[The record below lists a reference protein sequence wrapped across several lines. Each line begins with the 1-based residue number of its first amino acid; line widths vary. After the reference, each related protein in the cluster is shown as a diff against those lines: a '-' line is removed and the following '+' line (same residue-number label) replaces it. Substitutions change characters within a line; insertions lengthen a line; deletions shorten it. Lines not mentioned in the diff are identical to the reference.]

1 MTRTCSFLVLLNFLF
16 LPVLMVNGM
25 SGSEVQENSAIEDGA
40 YIAVIE
46 GYDWGPAVSKV
57 ILSTE
62 EVISSVNMTDYT
74 VQVERSSDCGEIPE
88 DAAKGE
94 RTVIYAY
101 VSDNQGN
108 KIDEGKYIT
117 LVLAVAP
124 NVSVGSPFQYYRS
137 ETCRG
142 NQWVNYKLT
151 ITNTTNGNVWNKE
164 VDQIMPLIDKFDL
177 TGSFTHEDITM
188 SYASYKPE
196 KKNSESPLI
205 IWLHGEGEGGN
216 DPAIPLLANRAANY
230 SSDEIQYYFEGA
242 YVLVPQSP
250 TRWMD
255 NGKGGSTSGQE
266 DDMYFEA
273 LLALFKDYV
282 AANPG
287 IDANRIYV
295 GGCSNGGYMAMK
307 LILEAPEYFAAGYI
321 SSLAYQSQY
330 ITDEQ
335 IESIKNVPIWFV
347 QSADDGTTVPETTV
361 VPLYKR
367 LIEAGAKNVH
377 FSYYDHVVDITGF
390 YGGENYHYNGHW
402 SWVYLHANKCKY
414 DYDGSTIKL
423 DGRPVTIM
431 EWMAT
436 QHK

>member
-1 MTRTCSFLVLLNFLF
+1 MTRTFSFLVLLNLLF

-25 SGSEVQENSAIEDGA
+25 SGSEVQQKSAIKDGE

-62 EVISSVNMTDYT
+62 EAVSSVNINDYSI
-74 VQVERSSDCGEIPE
+74 QVERSSDCGEIPG

-101 VSDNQGN
+101 VSDDQGN
-108 KIDEGKYIT
+108 KVDSSNNIT

-124 NVSVGSPFQYYRS
+124 NLPVGNPFQYYRN
-137 ETCRG
+137 ETCSG
-142 NQWVNYKLT
+142 NNWVDYSMT
-151 ITNTTNGNVWNKE
+151 ITHATNGNVWNTE
-164 VDQIMPLIDKFDL
+164 IGRIMPLIDKFDL
-177 TGSFTHEDITM
+177 TGSFTHGDVTM
-188 SYASYKPE
+188 SYASYEPE
-196 KKNSESPLI
+196 TTNSKSPLI
-205 IWLHGEGEGGN
+205 IWLHGGGEGGT

-230 SSDEIQYYFEGA
+230 AADEIQFYFECA

-287 IDANRIYV
+287 IDANKIYV

-321 SSLAYQSQY
+321 SSLAYRSQY
-330 ITDEQ
+330 VTDEQ
-335 IESIKNVPIWFV
+335 IESIKNVSIWFV

-361 VPLYKR
+361 APLYNR
-367 LIEAGAKNVH
+367 LIEAGAQNVH
-377 FSYYDHVVDITGF
+377 FSFYDHVVDITGF
-390 YGGENYHYNGHW
+390 YGGENYLYSGHW

-414 DYDGSTIKL
+414 DYDGSPVKL
-423 DGRPVTIM
+423 DGRPVTVM
-431 EWMAT
+431 EWMAA

>member
-1 MTRTCSFLVLLNFLF
+1 MTRTFSFLILLNLLF

-25 SGSEVQENSAIEDGA
+25 SGSEIQEKSAIKNGE

-62 EVISSVNMTDYT
+62 EAVSSVNTDDFT
-74 VQVERSSDCGEIPE
+74 IQVERSSDCGEIPG

-101 VSDNQGN
+101 VSDDQGN
-108 KIDEGKYIT
+108 KVDSSNNIT

-124 NVSVGSPFQYYRS
+124 NLPIGSPFQYYRN
-137 ETCRG
+137 ETCSG
-142 NQWVNYKLT
+142 NNWVDYSMT
-151 ITNTTNGNVWNKE
+151 ITHTANGNVWNTE
-164 VDQIMPLIDKFDL
+164 IGRIMPLIDKFDL
-177 TGSFTHEDITM
+177 TGSFTHEDVTM
-188 SYASYKPE
+188 SYASYEPE
-196 KKNSESPLI
+196 TTNSKSPLI
-205 IWLHGEGEGGN
+205 IWLHGGGEGGT

-230 SSDEIQYYFEGA
+230 AADEIQFYFEGA

-287 IDANRIYV
+287 IDANKIYV

-321 SSLAYQSQY
+321 SSLAYRSQY
-330 ITDEQ
+330 VTDEQ

-361 VPLYKR
+361 VPLYNR
-367 LIEAGAKNVH
+367 LIKAGAPNVH
-377 FSYYDHVVDITGF
+377 FSFYDHVVDITGF
-390 YGGENYHYNGHW
+390 YGGENYLYSGHW

-414 DYDGSTIKL
+414 DYDGSPVKL
-423 DGRPVTIM
+423 DGRPVTVM
-431 EWMAT
+431 EWMAA